1 MMESKVQGSR
11 FKGPESRA
19 SGIHAVQAGLLV
31 PAGELVLVLVF
42 FHAVKQ
48 CYLESI
54 LSLLLMFSVSLSHL

>member
-19 SGIHAVQAGLLV
+19 SGIHAVQAGL
-31 PAGELVLVLVF
+31 LVLVF